1 MLVQN
6 NMISF
11 LALFAQ
17 AVWATDLD
25 HGPSHPNYPLA
36 IFVEK
41 NYIFILRRFPNIFT
55 GYLSFKGSDPTGTHL
70 LRFPPLSPSHPSLI
84 NSKDVQ
90 SIKVNNLKKFR
101 SLTLH
106 VFKPPPR
113 SPGHQEK
120 KHTQKTQTSSSSSS
134 SSTCLGSIRCGVWV
148 CLLHGNE
155 QLLWQMFHESWI
167 LRSLGVLLQNTP
179 DWKNWKIMVLHF
191 YYASWR
197 SNLLHLAWLP
207 KWYLEYDSF
216 CSIFSVEFSATKCI
230 KRLRIRSICT
240 LDHVQSTTTKSHG
253 IHLLFFFSLQ
263 KGQ

>member
-1 MLVQN
+1 
-6 NMISF
+6 MISF

-36 IFVEK
+36 IFIQK
-41 NYIFILRRFPNIFT
+41 NYMFILRRFPNIFT

-101 SLTLH
+101 LTPSH

-120 KHTQKTQTSSSSSS
+120 KKQNAD
-134 SSTCLGSIRCGVWV
+134 
-148 CLLHGNE
+148 LL
-155 QLLWQMFHESWI
+155 F
-167 LRSLGVLLQNTP
+167 
-179 DWKNWKIMVLHF
+179 
-191 YYASWR
+191 
-197 SNLLHLAWLP
+197 
-207 KWYLEYDSF
+207 
-216 CSIFSVEFSATKCI
+216 
-230 KRLRIRSICT
+230 
-240 LDHVQSTTTKSHG
+240 
-253 IHLLFFFSLQ
+253 LFFFIHLPWINQVWSLGMFASW
-263 KGQ
+263 K

>member
-41 NYIFILRRFPNIFT
+41 NYMFILRRFPNIFT

-101 SLTLH
+101 LTPSH

-120 KHTQKTQTSSSSSS
+120 KTKRRPP
-134 SSTCLGSIRCGVWV
+134 LPL
-148 CLLHGNE
+148 LLHPLALD
-155 QLLWQMFHESWI
+155 QS
-167 LRSLGVLLQNTP
+167 GVEFGYVCF
-179 DWKNWKIMVLHF
+179 MEM
-191 YYASWR
+191 
-197 SNLLHLAWLP
+197 SN
-207 KWYLEYDSF
+207 SF
-216 CSIFSVEFSATKCI
+216 GKCSAKAEFSALLECFSRTHPTKKTEKLWYFTFI
-230 KRLRIRSICT
+230 MFLGDQIYCT
-240 LDHVQSTTTKSHG
+240 WHDSPSNT
-253 IHLLFFFSLQ
+253 
-263 KGQ
+263 